1 MNADLNTQQGFLRN
15 KYPSITKD
23 LEKEQIILAMEELQ
37 KEIVNE
43 ECNSSEE
50 GGSGLS
56 NCQLGESTE
65 TAVDTQNDEG
75 SKCSNTLV
83 SCSSNF
89 VRDSHTEVRVEK
101 DHTPMDTQTN
111 KVSVTSEPLPSC
123 TDTVTDSE
131 QVKISYSDEMRIEK
145 AKSPIDIRMEKRQET
160 SESLASETATV
171 ADSEQTNN
179 DKNQS
184 SIECIQTEEKLET
197 SEPLLSSNVTDPGSE
212 QAKMDETS
220 TSNHQT
226 SPTNSKTCETS
237 EISSSL
243 SCLQNTATAGSKRT
257 RAKQINM
264 SHSTEETSRRRKSE
278 PRKLKIRRLK
288 RGLNKPKLS
297 SLNPVCVPVTMLN
310 VKPKSY
316 QTSIGRK

>member
-1 MNADLNTQQGFLRN
+1 MMNADLNTQQSFLRN

-43 ECNSSEE
+43 EFNSSEE

-75 SKCSNTLV
+75 SKSSNTLV

-101 DHTPMDTQTN
+101 DHTPMDTQTE
-111 KVSVTSEPLPSC
+111 KGSVTSEPLPSC
-123 TDTVTDSE
+123 TDAVTDSE
-131 QVKISYSDEMRIEK
+131 HVKISYSDEMRIEK
-145 AKSPIDIRMEKRQET
+145 AKSPIDNQMEKRQET
-160 SESLASETATV
+160 SESLASEAATV
-171 ADSEQTNN
+171 VDSEQTNN
-179 DKNQS
+179 NKNQS
-184 SIECIQTEEKLET
+184 SIECIETEKLET
-197 SEPLLSSNVTDPGSE
+197 SEPLLSSNVMDPGSE

-237 EISSSL
+237 EISNSI
-243 SCLQNTATAGSKRT
+243 SCLQSTAIAGSKRT
-257 RAKQINM
+257 KAKQINM